1 VRFIFSLK
9 EKMMS
14 ELESVLWHI
23 LGYAAIPTI
32 FIAGFIGVFFAAIV
46 ILKIS
51 GATPIK
57 DSLS

>member
-1 VRFIFSLK
+1 
-9 EKMMS
+9 MS

-32 FIAGFIGVFFAAIV
+32 FVVGFIGVFLAAVV

>member
-1 VRFIFSLK
+1 
-9 EKMMS
+9 MS
-14 ELESVLWHI
+14 ELESVLWHV

-32 FIAGFIGVFFAAIV
+32 FVAGFVGVFFAAIV

-57 DSLS
+57 D

>member
-1 VRFIFSLK
+1 
-9 EKMMS
+9 MS

-23 LGYAAIPTI
+23 LGYAAMPAI
-32 FIAGFIGVFFAAIV
+32 FAAGFIGVFFAAIV

-57 DSLS
+57 D